1 MKPIQSN
8 LSCPSCQGPLA
19 PKVLGCDA
27 CGIEVRGPFVLNEFA
42 TLDPEDLRLLRIF
55 VLAEGRVR
63 DMEAPLG
70 LSYPTIRNRLA
81 ALREKLQPDASA
93 PVRNSV
99 PPASSTATPRDVD
112 TTLDLLKAGE
122 VSFDEALEAIRK
134 RRPKKDESK

>member
-1 MKPIQSN
+1 MKPIAN
-8 LSCPSCQGPLA
+8 TLNCPSCHGPLV

-42 TLDPEDLRLLRIF
+42 TLDADDLRLLRIF

-81 ALREKLQPDASA
+81 ALRAKLSPDESAPARNAVPAASA
-93 PVRNSV
+93 A
-99 PPASSTATPRDVD
+99 PAAKDVD
-112 TTLDLLKAGE
+112 VTLDLLRTGE
-122 VSFDEALEAIRK
+122 MSFDDALATIRNT
-134 RRPKKDESK
+134 RPKKDPK